1 MVDFPLLNT
10 FSSPLCIMYVKE
22 QCPYFGAL
30 LSITTS
36 QIPETGLSVVGSPAP
51 LFLIVNLSN
60 ANIVKL
66 KLLMFSVFN

>member
-1 MVDFPLLNT
+1 
-10 FSSPLCIMYVKE
+10 MYVKE

-36 QIPETGLSVVGSPAP
+36 QIPETGPSVVGSPAP
-51 LFLIVNLSN
+51 LFLIVNPSN